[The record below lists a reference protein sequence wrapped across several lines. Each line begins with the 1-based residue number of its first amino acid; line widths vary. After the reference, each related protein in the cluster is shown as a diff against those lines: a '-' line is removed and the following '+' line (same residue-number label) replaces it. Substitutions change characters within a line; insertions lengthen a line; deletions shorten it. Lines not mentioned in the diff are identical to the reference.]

1 MKKYVQI
8 QSDID
13 INVTAGL
20 NMKNMTKVNSDIPDR
35 LTVMPTWPR
44 LTVLIKQGAHLYP
57 SVITEWNTVKALA
70 RNKLITIGTDTDDA
84 GGDQEL
90 LSVERDLNVA
100 LADPGFK
107 PVDDEPTIG
116 KKVESIIGKKDI
128 AQTKAEREE
137 TLEEIVAD

>member
-20 NMKNMTKVNSDIPDR
+20 NMKNMTKVNSDIPNR

-116 KKVESIIGKKDI
+116 KEDI